1 MLKGKEKFRYTSKV
15 QTILVVEEKTAII
28 THGEEENNDID
39 LNSKNRNKCLYW
51 SLDLQM
57 QNKMHLTFLHLDTD
71 YRVSKK
77 VFDNVRRYNPRRS
90 NFASVIS
97 EGLMSE
103 GLMSES
109 LMSEGLLSE
118 GLMSKGLMSNVWRCN
133 IKRSNVPNV

>member
-1 MLKGKEKFRYTSKV
+1 
-15 QTILVVEEKTAII
+15 
-28 THGEEENNDID
+28 
-39 LNSKNRNKCLYW
+39 
-51 SLDLQM
+51 M

-77 VFDNVRRYNPRRS
+77 VFDNVRMYNPRRS

-97 EGLMSE
+97 EGLISE

-118 GLMSKGLMSNVWRCN
+118 GLMSKGLMSNV
-133 IKRSNVPNV
+133 